1 MKKKTV
7 LWGVALVTIWVVYEY
22 RYPIMLWIGK
32 TLLLQ
37 AIEVR

>member
-1 MKKKTV
+1 MNAKVMGWLIV
-7 LWGVALVTIWVVYEY
+7 LAGVWCLWVW

>member
-1 MKKKTV
+1 MKKKM
-7 LWGVALVTIWVVYEY
+7 LMWGVVLVAMWVVWEY